1 MKDLRNERAE
11 VVNHIRNCNYDP
23 VNAEGFGP
31 NGTQSWPRIEK
42 EIESSDIMILV
53 LGDKYGWTPDEG
65 PQSHLGLSVT
75 HLEVKLARDLGIT
88 ILPFLKKLDYES
100 DRTSDDAK
108 KRDEFRQEI
117 RDWKDGYF
125 TSDFDLASDLVD
137 SVGNAL
143 MDLLGNSFYDD
154 KVRERSTVVTNSTLS
169 LTDSLIK
176 NVEVT
181 ERLQIPRS
189 LIEAV
194 RNRNAVLFTGSGIS
208 LPSGLPSA
216 FAIAQ
221 RLVQLVHEV
230 DPEYTINPTGA
241 SFAAIATDLA
251 ALKGQEFLE
260 NAIKSIIDS
269 PQGVFPSVAHKK
281 AAILFDQILTTNYDS
296 IFEDAVSLLGLPHLM
311 VANEIDEEIPNKSIV
326 KLHGSIDREGSLLL
340 TENDVFMF
348 DKSRSNLWE
357 ATLNIL
363 KSKVVVVVG
372 ASLHDPSIIRLF
384 REAGDSLN
392 GYFIAPQLWKSTPK
406 RVQEFNLQC
415 IKTDANTF
423 MTRLEELL

>member
-11 VVNHIRNCNYDP
+11 VVNHIRNCNYEP

-31 NGTQSWPRIEK
+31 NGTQSWHRIEK
-42 EIESSDIMILV
+42 EIESSDIMILI
-53 LGDKYGWTPDEG
+53 LGDKYGWIPNEG
-65 PQSHLGLSVT
+65 PQSHLNLSVT
-75 HLEVKLARDLGIT
+75 HLEVNRARDLGIT

-108 KRDEFRQEI
+108 RRDEFRREI

-143 MDLLGNSFYDD
+143 MDLLGNSYYDH
-154 KVRERSTVVTNSTLS
+154 KVRERSSVVTKSSLS
-169 LTDSLIK
+169 LTDSLTE
-176 NVEVT
+176 NFEVT
-181 ERLQIPRS
+181 EELQLPTY
-189 LIEAV
+189 LIEAI
-194 RNRNAVLFTGSGIS
+194 RNRNAVLFCGSGIS
-208 LPSGLPSA
+208 LPCGLPSA

-221 RLVQLVHEV
+221 RLIQLVHEV
-230 DPEYTINPTGA
+230 DPEYTVNPTGA

-251 ALKGQEFLE
+251 ALKGQDFLE
-260 NAIKSIIDS
+260 KSIKSIIDS
-269 PQGVFPSVAHKK
+269 PQGVLPSVAHKK
-281 AAILFDQILTTNYDS
+281 AVMLFDQIITTNYDS
-296 IFEDAVSLLGLPHLM
+296 LFEDAVSSLRLPHLM
-311 VANEIDEEIPNKSIV
+311 IANEIDDEIPTKSIV
-326 KLHGSIDREGSLLL
+326 KLHGSIDKESSLLL

-348 DKSRSNLWE
+348 DKSRRKLWE
-357 ATLNIL
+357 ATLSIL
-363 KSKVVVVVG
+363 QSKTVVVVG

-392 GYFIAPQLWKSTPK
+392 GYFIAPQLWKSTPE
-406 RVQEFNLQC
+406 RVREFNLQC
-415 IKTDANTF
+415 IKADANTF